1 MFNFFSMKVKKTV
14 LIVVALFVG
23 GTLHAQDIELATAS
37 VQMEFPFPG
46 GDQVITR
53 NYKNT
58 HFVTHFRNQNDS
70 STHCFTICKKP
81 GGPVLRFSTDFPDE
95 IPSRTSFC
103 NVNDMQ
109 IFGDYCYFCGRM
121 RSVEYDMVTGMP
133 IIESTQGFWG
143 YFSVAD
149 ALLQNVTIRYNKV
162 DNTYELYQMA
172 VGQNAATGDVVVSTV
187 GVCDDR
193 TTACVAEL
201 VQAGSSWSQSVAV
214 INNVSDIVFAD
225 IVNVGGKFYMAS
237 YNRCS
242 DGDASDVR
250 HWTFNV
256 HSSSNWGF
264 GADYASVAS
273 VETAAQHNV
282 QSLFGSP
289 HTGWHTGDMT
299 IKLCALAGWRF
310 CLAYN
315 GRDSDGT
322 EGVVMLSLSNE
333 FQVDTVLAF
342 TDGVGSKLL
351 DMVRIPKNNVVAAL
365 TRSQGT
371 PDGTVYYPTL
381 GDPTYGVPYLRCSG
395 VRVQSLDRRNL
406 TNIVM
411 GGYQTTSFKKI
422 TEMTQ
427 HVDYVY
433 PNFENSCF
441 ETDHVT
447 YYPKDDYYPEI
458 KYLCEWG
465 YRQAVKPVSWREQER
480 GVNYFD
486 VSITCRKLLNGII
499 LDSEENDETE

>member
-1 MFNFFSMKVKKTV
+1 
-14 LIVVALFVG
+14 
-23 GTLHAQDIELATAS
+23 
-37 VQMEFPFPG
+37 
-46 GDQVITR
+46 
-53 NYKNT
+53 
-58 HFVTHFRNQNDS
+58 
-70 STHCFTICKKP
+70 
-81 GGPVLRFSTDFPDE
+81 
-95 IPSRTSFC
+95 
-103 NVNDMQ
+103 
-109 IFGDYCYFCGRM
+109 
-121 RSVEYDMVTGMP
+121 MVTGMP

-143 YFSVAD
+143 YISVAD
-149 ALLQNVTIRYNKV
+149 TLLQNVTIRYNKV

-172 VGQNAATGDVVVSTV
+172 VCQNAATGDVVVSTV

-264 GADYASVAS
+264 GADYASVSS

-371 PDGTVYYPTL
+371 PDGTVY
-381 GDPTYGVPYLRCSG
+381 S
-395 VRVQSLDRRNL
+395 
-406 TNIVM
+406 
-411 GGYQTTSFKKI
+411 
-422 TEMTQ
+422 
-427 HVDYVY
+427 
-433 PNFENSCF
+433 NFENSCF

-486 VSITCRKLLNGII
+486 VSITCRKLLDGII